1 MGPLFDPQHPLPLII
16 AAAVALLLIG
26 LLIFILVR
34 LFKRRGDRRV
44 IAQDE
49 RVAMEREWQFAAA
62 AEQLSYL
69 RDPLEVAKEISSLM
83 REYLSMNVLAVYAG
97 RQRDERIL
105 NVLAEGEATDGKA
118 SHGPQALPGS
128 FPASLISE
136 YQQPRLTNLLTLIGS
151 GSAGSPEG
159 PGHRSYQT
167 SELAEGGGQAVSRP
181 RDGRVAILPW
191 RGAFE
196 WMGIVV
202 ATANESLNSE
212 MLGRYVDP
220 LTRLSDRLAV
230 ALEVKRGKEDL
241 DVASERAMR
250 TAGFYRSLITSLE
263 EAAPLAS
270 VAHEVAMLV
279 GSDSAAIWRVDLG
292 GSMLRMVSSHGLRSV
307 EFLPLPIGQGLAGTV
322 AQTDEPL
329 AIEDAPSDPRCLFPR
344 EARES
349 GITSYLGVPVRSGDQ
364 VIAVVEVHTAERRVW
379 ERADALALKSAA
391 ASIAEVVKSTDARG
405 SRLRVENAY
414 LGLAEAMQ
422 RLLSREEV
430 LEAVVE
436 VLGHALGVSRALVV
450 GINQAG
456 SPDPVT
462 HEYRGHATTAA
473 AAVSLKGKVL
483 ASLASAVANGEPI
496 ALGDSREHSLLDP
509 ENAEGLSVLSELAMP
524 VKVDGKVRS
533 IIYLHQCDRF
543 REWQRDEIEFA
554 ARVGRQL
561 SLSLTNLGRL
571 DEAARDASKA
581 AAHIAELE
589 RRLARLERRL
599 PELEK
604 AMANAREAE
613 EQARGLLAAAQ
624 AGEAEARAASEATVR
639 AEEELRIERDRLR
652 EDEARVRRS
661 SQQLLEINRLKSD
674 FITNAGHELEASLQ
688 SLIGFVEQLSQGIYG
703 PLTDEQF
710 DALRNI
716 YAWARRLKS
725 DVEWLIDYGST
736 RSRRLETGGEA
747 VAGGSGS
754 S

>member
-1 MGPLFDPQHPLPLII
+1 
-16 AAAVALLLIG
+16 
-26 LLIFILVR
+26 
-34 LFKRRGDRRV
+34 
-44 IAQDE
+44 
-49 RVAMEREWQFAAA
+49 
-62 AEQLSYL
+62 
-69 RDPLEVAKEISSLM
+69 
-83 REYLSMNVLAVYAG
+83 
-97 RQRDERIL
+97 
-105 NVLAEGEATDGKA
+105 
-118 SHGPQALPGS
+118 
-128 FPASLISE
+128 
-136 YQQPRLTNLLTLIGS
+136 
-151 GSAGSPEG
+151 
-159 PGHRSYQT
+159 
-167 SELAEGGGQAVSRP
+167 
-181 RDGRVAILPW
+181 
-191 RGAFE
+191 
-196 WMGIVV
+196 
-202 ATANESLNSE
+202 
-212 MLGRYVDP
+212 
-220 LTRLSDRLAV
+220 
-230 ALEVKRGKEDL
+230 
-241 DVASERAMR
+241 
-250 TAGFYRSLITSLE
+250 
-263 EAAPLAS
+263 
-270 VAHEVAMLV
+270 
-279 GSDSAAIWRVDLG
+279 
-292 GSMLRMVSSHGLRSV
+292 MLRMVSSHGLRSA

-329 AIEDAPSDPRCLFPR
+329 AIEDAPADSRCLFPR

-364 VIAVVEVHTAERRVW
+364 VIAVMEVHTAERRVW
-379 ERADALALKSAA
+379 ERSDALALKSAA

-450 GINQAG
+450 EINQSG

-462 HEYRGHATTAA
+462 HEYRGHASSAA
-473 AAVSLKGKVL
+473 TAVSLKGEVL
-483 ASLASAVANGEPI
+483 DRLASAVATGEPVAI
-496 ALGDSREHSLLDP
+496 ADSREHSLLGAD
-509 ENAEGLSVLSELAMP
+509 NAQGISVLSELAMP

-571 DEAARDASKA
+571 DEAARDAAKA

-604 AMANAREAE
+604 AMTKAREAE

-747 VAGGSGS
+747 VAGNG
-754 S
+754 